1 MFPRQIPVGL
11 VQLFLDCR
19 FCLLFRLVL
28 LLLDFFGIGIR
39 MKIHHVLC
47 VELFQGLGYKL
58 LCDFT
63 ALKGELVVSL
73 EGK

>member
-1 MFPRQIPVGL
+1 MFPRQVPVGL
-11 VQLFLDCR
+11 VQLFLGCR

-28 LLLDFFGIGIR
+28 LLLDFLGIGIR

-47 VELFQGLGYKL
+47 VELSQGLGYKL

-63 ALKGELVVSL
+63 ALKGELVVGL
-73 EGK
+73 EGE